1 MRNACRLIVQ
11 LRSRWQQRQADIQM
25 VANRNPSEAQAS
37 YEKAD
42 VEFRQEY
49 DFLKQT
55 ANRER
60 TRINELHENNLD
72 RALDVAKSETNEKL
86 ITAWN
91 DQPLKVCK

>member
-1 MRNACRLIVQ
+1 MK
-11 LRSRWQQRQADIQM
+11 SRRQQRQAEIQIL
-25 VANRNPSEAQAS
+25 ANRNPSEAQTS
-37 YEKAD
+37 YER
-42 VEFRQEY
+42 VELDFRQEY
-49 DFLKQT
+49 EFLKQT

-91 DQPLKVCK
+91 DKPFKVCK